1 MATVRDLLTVKQPH
15 IHSVGPSATALQA
28 AQLMNEHRIGSLV
41 VLEAGQLR
49 GIITER
55 DILQRVVAQCRD
67 PARTPVHDVM
77 TADVICCTPRM
88 PIEEARSVMKNRR
101 VRHLPVVDEG
111 GELCGLIS
119 IGDLNAH
126 ETVSQER
133 HIHFLE
139 RYIHGQV

>member
-1 MATVRDLLTVKQPH
+1 MATVRDLLAVKSPH
-15 IHSVGPSATALQA
+15 VHSIGPTASVLEA

-41 VLEAGQLR
+41 VLDGGRLC

-55 DILQRVVAQCRD
+55 DLLQRVVALCRD
-67 PARTPVHDVM
+67 PGQTQVAEVM
-77 TADVICCTPRM
+77 TTDVICCTPRM
-88 PIEEARSVMKNRR
+88 PVEEARNIMKNRR
-101 VRHLPVVDEG
+101 IRHLPVVDEA

-126 ETVSQER
+126 ETVNQER

-139 RYIHGQV
+139 RYIHGEV